1 MDTLWPKQPLPRV
14 PVMKAALLA
23 VAGAAK
29 QSSAKTL
36 AAAAAATAT
45 EAAKLT
51 QWRQDI
57 DAGMLAEAATPAT
70 LPRWTRPT
78 RWPLAGAATLAP
90 KLAAA
95 AAIAGAATPA
105 AQMTLGIAFTTWADE
120 TLAPG
125 PGGDPPRMI

>member
-14 PVMKAALLA
+14 PVMKATLLA
-23 VAGAAK
+23 VAE
-29 QSSAKTL
+29 SSAKTL
-36 AAAAAATAT
+36 AAAATAT

-105 AQMTLGIAFTTWADE
+105 AQMTLGITFTTWADE
-120 TLAPG
+120 TVAPR